1 MISVVTISEAAGVDT
16 EVSDV
21 TAELTED
28 GETSVEDSEAGKD
41 DPWAGGEDGAG
52 VEPGRTDVSVDCAGA
67 VWVSVAG

>member
-1 MISVVTISEAAGVDT
+1 MISVVTISEVAGVDP

-21 TAELTED
+21 TA
-28 GETSVEDSEAGKD
+28 VKDSGVGKD

-52 VEPGRTDVSVDCAGA
+52 VEPGRTDVSVDSAGA